1 MNRTR
6 RVPFLQFFP
15 AIMLAAWFGGFGPG
29 VVAVGASA
37 ALVVFFFLPPTGVA
51 AIARSSSTTCWS
63 TAPRPCRGVGH
74 HRLRRW
80 RWRWL
85 RLPRQVRRPGPGIP
99 PEVREKVFTP
109 FFTTKTRG
117 SGLGLPTC
125 RRLIEAHRGTL
136 AIDCPPQGRHECD
149 RHASGSAGGPSR
161 QTPHPVGRSR
171 SSRAASRPLRTPRTD
186 AARHASCRVGSDS
199 SPD

>member
-1 MNRTR
+1 
-6 RVPFLQFFP
+6 
-15 AIMLAAWFGGFGPG
+15 MLAAWFGWFGPG
-29 VVAVGASA
+29 VVAV
-37 ALVVFFFLPPTGVA
+37 
-51 AIARSSSTTCWS
+51 
-63 TAPRPCRGVGH
+63 APRRPWRCFSSFLRPASPPSPDRLPQPAGQRRPGHAGAWGH
-74 HRLRRW
+74 HRLR